1 MWIWGTLDLVG
12 CIFSGNSATNGIGDI
27 YSNYG
32 TVNIDGCP
40 AGFSGAATGDLLVT
54 FNDNNC
60 EGDDGCYYYVDD
72 YYVDDYYG
80 DDDSHDFGTIS
91 TVTGEKRS
99 YSCVACVR

>member
-1 MWIWGTLDLVG
+1 M
-12 CIFSGNSATNGIGDI
+12 FSGNYATNGIGDI

-40 AGFSGAATGDLLVT
+40 AGFSGAAAGDPLVT
-54 FNDNNC
+54 FNDDNC